1 MANVKRIIF
10 GLAVIFCCASLS
22 GQTLGRRL
30 PMRGN
35 PPASQTQASASLPHL
50 YQNTW
55 YDSLLRQFNPEHFN
69 YGDWLDERRQML
81 LDATACNPYFKY
93 SFLTTLLLLLGM
105 AAYAKL
111 WYDLRKTRWLAAEK
125 LADALDHDRLSR
137 EAARAAI
144 ARYNEHIE
152 KCNRAIEA
160 QESGLTFAGSG
171 DNSLDSLKRE
181 LEDARNQKHAAIQE
195 RDKLQT
201 ELHQTSAAMADLSL
215 RLVGS
220 AGKGSGNGGGA
231 GATGEGTSTELMQHI
246 NRLQQQLHAEREKN
260 KRLKGGT

>member
-1 MANVKRIIF
+1 MANVKLIILR
-10 GLAVIFCCASLS
+10 LAVIFCCASLS

-30 PMRGN
+30 PLRSN
-35 PPASQTQASASLPHL
+35 QPATQAQAPASAPHL
-50 YQNTW
+50 YQDTW
-55 YDSLLRQFNPEHFN
+55 YDSLLRQFNPEHFD

-81 LDATACNPYFKY
+81 LDSTARNPYFKY

-111 WYDLRKTRWLAAEK
+111 WYDLCKTRWLAAEK
-125 LADALDHDRLSR
+125 LADALDHDRLAR
-137 EAARAAI
+137 EAARAAV

-152 KCNRAIEA
+152 KCNRAIES

-171 DNSLDSLKRE
+171 ASDTDSLRRE
-181 LEDARNQKHAAIQE
+181 LEEVRNQKQAAIQE

-215 RLVGS
+215 RL

-231 GATGEGTSTELMQHI
+231 EATGEGTSTELMQHI
-246 NRLQQQLHAEREKN
+246 NRLQQQLHAERERN
-260 KRLKGGT
+260 KRLKGGA

>member
-1 MANVKRIIF
+1 MANVRAITL
-10 GLAVIFCCASLS
+10 GLTVVVCCASLS
-22 GQTLGRRL
+22 GQSLGRRL
-30 PMRGN
+30 PVRSN
-35 PPASQTQASASLPHL
+35 PSATQAQASAPSRRL

-55 YDSLLRQFNPEHFN
+55 YDSLLRQFNPQHFD

-81 LDATACNPYFKY
+81 LDATARNPYFKY
-93 SFLTTLLLLLGM
+93 SLLVTLIVLFGM

-125 LADALDHDRLSR
+125 LGDALSHDRLSR
-137 EAARAAI
+137 EAAGAAI

-171 DNSLDSLKRE
+171 NNDADSLRRE
-181 LEDARNQKHAAIQE
+181 LEDARNQKQAAIQE

-215 RLVGS
+215 RLAGS
-220 AGKGSGNGGGA
+220 AGKGSGNGGGP
-231 GATGEGTSTELMQHI
+231 GTTGEATHADLVQHI